1 MNFDQSTLIQSKY
14 ECLRMFNVHVGIGIA
29 DYHAATTDDGATLKF
44 WNFVFRILCEDCWK
58 LRYRNECYY

>member
-1 MNFDQSTLIQSKY
+1 MMRMNFDQSTLIQSKY

-44 WNFVFRILCEDCWK
+44 
-58 LRYRNECYY
+58 